1 MVKVRD
7 DLTGLAFGVW
17 KVLEQTED
25 YVSPGG
31 YHMAQWKCENL
42 EDGRTNIFLGQ
53 ELKKGGVNKTLG
65 KSKNIIHN
73 II

>member
-7 DLTGLAFGVW
+7 DLTGLVFGIW

-31 YHMAQWKCENL
+31 YHMAQWKCKNL
-42 EDGRTNIFLGQ
+42 EDGRTDIFLGQ
-53 ELKKGGVNKTLG
+53 ELKKVVLIKHQEKVKIYLN
-65 KSKNIIHN
+65 
-73 II
+73 